1 MSDPIPLDDQIRG
14 VEIEA
19 DLALPSRRPAL
30 IAAAATLRAL
40 RAQTPLD
47 AMRAYGC
54 KPGTRVPV
62 DDTKLN
68 AAFARSRQP

>member
-1 MSDPIPLDDQIRG
+1 MSDPIPLDDQIRI

-19 DLALPSRRPAL
+19 DLAFPTRRPAL

-40 RAQTPLD
+40 RAQTPPD

-54 KPGTRVPV
+54 EPGTRI